1 MGLVY
6 MAEAREGM
14 YACMRVCVRCDEVQQ
29 AKLVPSCTG
38 IVHVV
43 PLPAG
48 LQ

>member
-1 MGLVY
+1 

-43 PLPAG
+43 STLACRPAVTM
-48 LQ
+48 

>member
-1 MGLVY
+1 

-14 YACMRVCVRCDEVQQ
+14 YACVRVCVRCDEVQQ

-43 PLPAG
+43 CSTLACRPAVTM
-48 LQ
+48 